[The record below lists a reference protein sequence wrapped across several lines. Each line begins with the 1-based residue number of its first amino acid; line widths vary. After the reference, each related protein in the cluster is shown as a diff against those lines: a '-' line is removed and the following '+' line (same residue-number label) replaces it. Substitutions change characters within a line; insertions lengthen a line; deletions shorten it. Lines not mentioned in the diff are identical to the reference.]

1 MRPLYYFKPRHYWN
15 ILIAQIVVL
24 FLATLMEDHPV
35 LYVLFVLSLFGIFGS
50 VISTIWSSRITRS
63 LSVVCMVV
71 ALVFGDLWLIP
82 GMSERTV
89 IIGFVVAAFSY
100 ATFVLIAIG
109 AMFKN
114 VFVTE
119 EVTSDRIVG
128 SICIYLLIGMFFA
141 FIFSAMDLINPA
153 MFNFGHDANPTIRE
167 FREYLYFSYTTIT
180 TLGYGDMIP
189 THAIARLLT
198 SIEAMIGP
206 IYLAIM
212 VARLVGMHISKSI
225 HERVKK

>member
-24 FLATLMEDHPV
+24 FIAAFMEDHPV
-35 LYVLFVLSLFGIFGS
+35 LYALFILALFGIFGS
-50 VISTIWSSRITRS
+50 VISRIWSSRITRL
-63 LSVVCMVV
+63 LSFVCMVV
-71 ALVFGDLWLIP
+71 ALVAGDLWLIR
-82 GMSERTV
+82 GIGERMV
-89 IIGFVVAAFSY
+89 IEGFVVASFSY

-114 VFVTE
+114 VFVTD

-141 FIFSAMDLINPA
+141 FIFSALDLINPV
-153 MFNFGHDANPTIRE
+153 MFNFGHDADPTIRE

-180 TLGYGDMIP
+180 TLGYGDMLP
-189 THAIARLLT
+189 THPLSRLLT
-198 SIEAMIGP
+198 SLEAMIGP
-206 IYLAIM
+206 VYLAIV
-212 VARLVGMHISKSI
+212 VARLVGMHISKSM
-225 HERVKK
+225 EKRAKG